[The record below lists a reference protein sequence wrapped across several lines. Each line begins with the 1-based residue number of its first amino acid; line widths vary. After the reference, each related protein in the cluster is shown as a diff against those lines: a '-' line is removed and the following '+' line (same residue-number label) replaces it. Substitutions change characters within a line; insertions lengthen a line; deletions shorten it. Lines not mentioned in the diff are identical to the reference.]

1 MASKKSKKILC
12 MVNGDEIPITG
23 QKGKYWICGETQF
36 RKANPAIFGVK
47 TVKEKEVDDN
57 ADC

>member
-1 MASKKSKKILC
+1 MAKKVKILC
-12 MVNGDEIPITG
+12 FEDGTELAVTG

-36 RKANPAIFGVK
+36 RKSNPAISGVK
-47 TVKEKEVDDN
+47 TVKEKEVDEN

>member
-12 MVNGDEIPITG
+12 MVNGDEIPVTG

-36 RKANPAIFGVK
+36 RKANPSILCVK
-47 TVKEKEVDDN
+47 TVKEKEVDEN